1 VLIMRFSHVLTVFA
15 VLAFSASSVSAQAV
29 PSGISTASTTSGISS
44 IGLTGVV
51 KSMDQLDGITRI
63 NIGDQLNFRIVEDE
77 EQPVSLTVSD
87 SGQVEVPYA
96 GKVPAAGKTPR
107 ELAYDVK
114 RVLESGLYKKAT
126 VLIAL
131 DRRTVQSPGTIY
143 LTGEVSRQGPLEIPA
158 NEQLTVTTAILRAG
172 GFSDFANRR
181 KVKVL
186 RKTSSGEKVYRVD
199 VKQVLDKARGDLDFT
214 VKPGDVI
221 MVPARLIN
229 W

>member
-1 VLIMRFSHVLTVFA
+1 MRFSHLLTVCA
-15 VLAFSASSVSAQAV
+15 ILGLSARSVSAQAL
-29 PSGISTASTTSGISS
+29 PEMSTASIASGSSS

-51 KSMDQLDGITRI
+51 KSMDQLDGTTHI
-63 NIGDQLNFRIVEDE
+63 NVGDQLNFRIVEDE
-77 EQPVSLTVSD
+77 EQPVILTVSD

-96 GKVPAAGKTPR
+96 GKVQAAGKTPR

-114 RVLESGLYKKAT
+114 RVLEGGLYKKAT
-126 VLIAL
+126 VLISL

-143 LTGEVSRQGPLEIPA
+143 LTGEVSHQGPLEIPP

-186 RKTSSGEKVYRVD
+186 RKIGSGEKVYLVD

-221 MVPARLIN
+221 MVPARIIN

>member
-1 VLIMRFSHVLTVFA
+1 MRFSHILA
-15 VLAFSASSVSAQAV
+15 VVAIFGFSARSVSAQAV
-29 PSGISTASTTSGISS
+29 PDLSTASTGSRSSS
-44 IGLTGVV
+44 IGLAGVV
-51 KSMDQLDGITRI
+51 KSMDQLDSTTHISV
-63 NIGDQLNFRIVEDE
+63 GDQLNFRIVEDE
-77 EQPVSLTVSD
+77 EQPVTLTVSD

-96 GKVPAAGKTPR
+96 GKVQAAGKTPR

-114 RVLESGLYKKAT
+114 RVLESGLYKLAT
-126 VLIAL
+126 VLISL

-143 LTGEVSRQGPLEIPA
+143 LTGEVSRQGPLEIPP

-186 RKTSSGEKVYRVD
+186 RKTGFGEKVYLVD
-199 VKQVLDKARGDLDFT
+199 VKQVLDKARGDLDLA

>member
-1 VLIMRFSHVLTVFA
+1 MRFSHVLTIFA
-15 VLAFSASSVSAQAV
+15 ILGFSAGSVSGQAARET
-29 PSGISTASTTSGISS
+29 STGGHGSS

-51 KSMDQLDGITRI
+51 KSMDQLDGISRI

-77 EQPVSLTVSD
+77 EQPVTLAVSD
-87 SGQVEVPYA
+87 SGQLEVPYA
-96 GKVPAAGKTPR
+96 GKIQAAGKTPR

-114 RVLESGLYKKAT
+114 RVLEGGLYKKAT
-126 VLIAL
+126 VLISL
-131 DRRTVQSPGTIY
+131 DRRTMQSPGTIY
-143 LTGEVSRQGPLEIPA
+143 LTGEVSHQGPLELPA

-186 RKTSSGEKVYRVD
+186 RKTGSGEKVYLVD
-199 VKQVLDKARGDLDFT
+199 IKRVLDKARGELDFA

>member
-1 VLIMRFSHVLTVFA
+1 MRFSHVLTVIA
-15 VLAFSASSVSAQAV
+15 ILGFSAGSVSAQAV
-29 PSGISTASTTSGISS
+29 LPPGVSTASTASGSS
-44 IGLTGVV
+44 PIGLTGVV
-51 KSMDQLDGITRI
+51 KSMDQLDGTTRI
-63 NIGDQLNFRIVEDE
+63 SVGDQLNFRIVEDE
-77 EQPVSLTVSD
+77 EQPVILTVSD

-96 GKVPAAGKTPR
+96 GKVQAAGKTPR

-114 RVLESGLYKKAT
+114 RMLESGLYKKAT
-126 VLIAL
+126 VLISL

-143 LTGEVSRQGPLEIPA
+143 LTGEVSRQGPLDIPP

-186 RKTSSGEKVYRVD
+186 RKTGSGEKIYLVD